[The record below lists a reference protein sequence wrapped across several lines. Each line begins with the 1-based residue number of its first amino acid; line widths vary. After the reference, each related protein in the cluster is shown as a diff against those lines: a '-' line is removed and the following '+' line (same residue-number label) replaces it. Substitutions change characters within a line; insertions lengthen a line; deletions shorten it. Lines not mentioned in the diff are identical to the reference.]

1 MYRKG
6 KIKLLPSKFGGGRE
20 IQEIFNAFEASKK

>member
-6 KIKLLPSKFGGGRE
+6 KIKLLPSKFGGGKE
-20 IQEIFNAFEASKK
+20 IKEIFNSFEKGKQ

>member
-6 KIKLLPSKFGGGRE
+6 KIKLLPSKFGGGKE
-20 IQEIFNAFEASKK
+20 MQEIFNAFEKRER